1 MGHWDI
7 GTGHRLWGRPGEAEK
22 GWPPHDPYP
31 HGVYPGPAT
40 PNGGRELIPMDK
52 SSPNGASI
60 APNPAQPGTMKAVTA
75 AVLLVLVLALGPV
88 GAARSRREAPAEDAP
103 EVPAEDFF
111 SRHLQSFSDF
121 MTKDLPQRLQVEEM
135 RSQAE
140 AYLDRANKQL
150 TPLAQELRSNVL
162 GLFSSL
168 LDLGKSKEQ
177 R

>member
-1 MGHWDI
+1 
-7 GTGHRLWGRPGEAEK
+7 
-22 GWPPHDPYP
+22 
-31 HGVYPGPAT
+31 
-40 PNGGRELIPMDK
+40 
-52 SSPNGASI
+52 
-60 APNPAQPGTMKAVTA
+60 MKAVTG
-75 AVLLVLVLALGPV
+75 AVLLLLLAMGPV
-88 GAARSRREAPAEDAP
+88 RAALSRREAPDEGAP
-103 EVPAEDFF
+103 EPAEDFF

-177 R
+177 P